1 MQHFMSGGKKWSA
14 DGLRL
19 TMVQLNFLTLQWCE
33 SDMHSTENCAS
44 NFEF

>member
-1 MQHFMSGGKKWSA
+1 MQRFMSEKKKKWSA

-19 TMVQLNFLTLQWCE
+19 TMVNFLTLQWCE
-33 SDMHSTENCAS
+33 SDMQSTENCAS